1 MSNKNQVK
9 KKHLKALKRKKKILQ
24 RKQNQVIRNQIST
37 GEINMYHFTTRKFI
51 EGIKKY
57 GLCIGDVMMSSD
69 GVGHN
74 AVNLTEE
81 SHYHDPSNN
90 GYHFADVR
98 IKVRLNTKDC
108 VNQKRHAKE
117 KGTLWI
123 HDINEGNVAKHWYYF
138 GQIKTEDFLD
148 VSLWNGKEY
157 VSVELNDIED
167 GREKKGFFIKT
178 PTSLM
183 QNLRLWGNLHYDKSG
198 VAIKASDSL
207 ITDDEDRAIYA
218 LTDAVNE
225 TLKDTHLHDIWT
237 EELIKFETQ
246 GNFIGKMVGYAVQ
259 LLLELNIE
267 IPNIYMDSEFEQ
279 KYQFVEKISKH
290 LGLGLRQIA

>member
-1 MSNKNQVK
+1 MKQAEKRRN
-9 KKHLKALKRKKKILQ
+9 KALKRKQKLLQ
-24 RKQNQVIRNQIST
+24 RKQNQVMRNQIST
-37 GEINMYHFTTRKFI
+37 GEVNMYHFTGRKCI

-57 GLCIGDVMMSSD
+57 GLCMGDVIINSS
-69 GVGHN
+69 GRGKN

-81 SHYHDPSNN
+81 NHYHDPSCN
-90 GYHFADVR
+90 GLQNAEIR

-108 VNQKRHAKE
+108 VNAKRHAKE
-117 KGTLWI
+117 RGLLWI

-167 GREKKGFFIKT
+167 NRVKKGFFFKKT
-178 PTSLM
+178 PVSVV
-183 QNLRLWGNLHYDKSG
+183 QKIRLWGNLHYDKSG

-207 ITDDEDRAIYA
+207 ITSDKDKALYA

-237 EELIKFETQ
+237 EELIKFERQ
-246 GNFIGKMVGYAVQ
+246 GNFYGRMIGYAVQ
-259 LLLELNIE
+259 LLLEHNIE
-267 IPNIYMDSEFEQ
+267 IPNIYLNSEFEQ
-279 KYQFVEKISKH
+279 KYQFVEKISEH
-290 LGLGLRQIA
+290 LGLGLRQVA